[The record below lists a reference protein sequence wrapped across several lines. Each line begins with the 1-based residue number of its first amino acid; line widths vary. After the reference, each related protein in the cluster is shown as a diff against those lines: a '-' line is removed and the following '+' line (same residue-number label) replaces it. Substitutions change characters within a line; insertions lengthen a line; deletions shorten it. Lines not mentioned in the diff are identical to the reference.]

1 MSGSVRSIGEEE
13 RRAYLDQISRTF
25 SGNRSDDA
33 EVERWGREVED
44 ARALAAVD
52 GDQIVGSA
60 ATVPVRL
67 TVPGGALLPMGAVIA
82 VTVRATHRRR
92 GLLRAM
98 MCRLLEQLHELG
110 EPLSG
115 LTASEGSIYR
125 RFGYGIGTHEAEVEV
140 RRHRSAYR
148 RQVPVDR
155 VRYIERDEALRVLPA
170 LDRRISSGRPGWLER
185 PPIWWER
192 ALEDPKDRHG
202 SSELFIALHEGVD
215 GPDAYATYRMRRED
229 GGWNLDVEDLAAAA
243 GGAYASIW
251 RHCLDVDL
259 MRAIKAPSR
268 PVDEPLRFLLADHRA
283 VERRIGDMLWLR
295 LVDVSAALEARRY
308 AHEGSVRIRVEDDFC
323 EWNRGTYL
331 LEGGPDG
338 ARCRL
343 DAGEPDLATD
353 AATLA
358 ECYLGGEPLSLL
370 AWAGAVEEIRPGA
383 LERAGAMLATPLE
396 PWCPTGF

>member
-1 MSGSVRSIGEEE
+1 VSVVRSIGEGE

-25 SGNRSDDA
+25 SGNRSNEV

-44 ARALAAVD
+44 DRALAALD

-60 ATVPVRL
+60 ATVPVGL
-67 TVPGGALLPMGAVIA
+67 TVPGGAILPTGAVIA

-92 GLLRAM
+92 GMLRALM
-98 MCRLLEQLHELG
+98 RRLLEQLHERG

-125 RFGYGIGTHEAEVEV
+125 RFGYGIGTYEARVEV
-140 RRHRSAYR
+140 PRHRSAFR
-148 RQVPVDR
+148 IGVPVDCI
-155 VRYIERDEALRVLPA
+155 RYIERDEAMRVLPA
-170 LDRRISSGRPGWLER
+170 LDRRISAGRPGWLER
-185 PPIWWER
+185 PAIWWEH
-192 ALEDPKDRHG
+192 ALEDPKDRQG
-202 SSELFIALHEGVD
+202 RSELFIALHEGAD
-215 GPDAYATYRMRRED
+215 GPDGYATYRMRWED
-229 GGWNLDVEDLAAAA
+229 DGWNLAIDDLAASD
-243 GGAYASIW
+243 GAVYASVW

-259 MRAIKAPSR
+259 MRVIRAPSR

-283 VERRIGDMLWLR
+283 VERKVRDMLWLR
-295 LVDVSAALEARRY
+295 LVDVPVALESRRY
-308 AHEGSVRIRVEDDFC
+308 AQEGSVRIRVEDDFC

-343 DAGEPDLATD
+343 DAGEPDLVID
-353 AATLA
+353 AATLS
-358 ECYLGGEPLSLL
+358 ECYLGCEPLELL
-370 AWAGAVEEIRPGA
+370 AWAGVVEELRPGA
-383 LERAGAMLATPLE
+383 VERAGAMLATPLA